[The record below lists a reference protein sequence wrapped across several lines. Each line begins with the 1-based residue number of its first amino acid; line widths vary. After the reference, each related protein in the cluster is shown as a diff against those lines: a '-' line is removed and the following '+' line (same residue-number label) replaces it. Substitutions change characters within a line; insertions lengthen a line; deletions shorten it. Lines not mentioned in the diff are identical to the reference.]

1 MKTLEM
7 WRSCQFSNTQFIELM
22 VQCPELLEF
31 TDSQQLK
38 NRFADI
44 ESFAHRNK
52 NVWRLLMASPN
63 ILTDNIK
70 MVYAKA
76 DYLFEVMDVDVSDAC
91 KSGVFASSLQKIKC
105 RHMLLVRLGIYKPK
119 PKNPNPLDP
128 NKNPRIARIMDT
140 PDDEFARKIC
150 QISMAEVN
158 AFNAYYIR
166 EIENTE
172 ENEDDLE
179 LSEDEDSD
187 DDNESSNFSDDE
199 YDPKD
204 EQRIY
209 DPSHRNAYRKHL
221 HIKKSKKVK

>member
-31 TDSQQLK
+31 SDSEQLK
-38 NRFADI
+38 KRFADI

-70 MVYAKA
+70 TIYAKA
-76 DYLFEVMDVDVSDAC
+76 DYLVEVMDVDVSDAC

-119 PKNPNPLDP
+119 PKNQNPLDP
-128 NKNPRIARIMDT
+128 NKNPRVTRIMDT

-150 QISMAEVN
+150 QISMAELN

-166 EIENTE
+166 ELENTE
-172 ENEDDLE
+172 EDDGEELV
-179 LSEDEDSD
+179 LSEGEDSD
-187 DDNESSNFSDDE
+187 DDDENNFSDDE
-199 YDPKD
+199 YNPKD
-204 EQRIY
+204 EQRKY
-209 DPSHRNAYRKHL
+209 DPSHRNAYKKHL
-221 HIKKSKKVK
+221 HKKSKKTK